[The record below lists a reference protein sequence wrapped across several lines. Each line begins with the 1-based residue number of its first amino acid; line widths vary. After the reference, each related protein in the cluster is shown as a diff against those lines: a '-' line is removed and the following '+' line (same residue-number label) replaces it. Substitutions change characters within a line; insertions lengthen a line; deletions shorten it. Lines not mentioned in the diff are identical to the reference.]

1 MKHRALSL
9 FYYVCILEPM
19 YLHSSAGKPLRWES
33 TGLRFAL
40 VVLAIGTLASG
51 VLPQEWV
58 LFVTHASSLLAAV
71 LPR

>member
-9 FYYVCILEPM
+9 FYYVRVLESM
-19 YLHSSAGKPLRWES
+19 YLHSPAGKPLQWES
-33 TGLRFAL
+33 SGLRFAL